1 MPTAKPRVAY
11 SDKNRA
17 ALVEL
22 AAALNL
28 TKSQAFDW
36 LIENSHRIAK
46 MEYGTL
52 PELEQY
58 TVDERK
64 EINDAVANSGLTLE
78 AIIKE
83 GTLQRARYLNSIAQ
97 QQAKLDSMST
107 DELKDATFKGVS
119 RHRISQA
126 VEKIREHNDRQT
138 EKKNKVCITR
148 GIVFKITGSNRS
160 NINKFFDEYEV
171 MISDHNHKHE
181 LTDKDNRKGKG
192 FDFNQLL
199 GIE

>member
-1 MPTAKPRVAY
+1 MPTNKPRVSY

-17 ALVEL
+17 ALIEL
-22 AAALNL
+22 AVALNL
-28 TKSQAFDW
+28 SKSQAFDW

-58 TVDERK
+58 TVAERK

-83 GTLQRARYLNSIAQ
+83 GTLQRARYLNSIAES
-97 QQAKLDSMST
+97 QAKLETMSES
-107 DELKDATFKGVS
+107 ELKKATFKGAS

-126 VEKIREHNDRQT
+126 VEQIRQHNDQQT

-160 NINKFFDEYEV
+160 NINKFFDEYQV
-171 MISDHNHKHE
+171 MISDHNHKHQ
-181 LTDKDNRKGKG
+181 LSDSDNRKGKG

-199 GIE
+199 GIA

>member
-1 MPTAKPRVAY
+1 MSTTKPRVAY
-11 SDKNRA
+11 SHENKPK
-17 ALVEL
+17 LEEL
-22 AAALNL
+22 AKALNMSMA
-28 TKSQAFDW
+28 KAVDW
-36 LIENSHRIAK
+36 LIENSNQITQSKDVA
-46 MEYGTL
+46 T

-58 TVDERK
+58 TVTEQK
-64 EINDAVANSGLTLE
+64 EINDAVANSGLTIE
-78 AIIKE
+78 AIVKE
-83 GTLQRARYLNSIAQ
+83 GTLQRARYLNSIAES
-97 QQAKLDSMST
+97 QAKLESMSR
-107 DELKDATFKGVS
+107 DELKEATFKGVS

-126 VEKIREHNDRQT
+126 IEKIREHNDQQT

-181 LTDKDNRKGKG
+181 LSDADNRKGKG
-192 FDFNQLL
+192 FDFQQLL